1 MSNARIDIEVGDL
14 YISLEGSESFVK
26 EQYALITS
34 QLGLFET
41 QTRESAKKEIAGDEP
56 PTQVL
61 EPEVAEPVKEAP
73 EPVKAETK
81 KKVLKAK
88 APATKEAPATKKE
101 VKKTKTAADEPLAPS
116 AALTAAIKAKSKRAA
131 KKAPAPAAP
140 AAAKPASKTTKSTK
154 LPKDF
159 KEWTQ
164 MVSGKLNK
172 TDLALLS
179 GFYVQLNSDKQA
191 FRVREASKIL
201 RNSGFDLSNASIFI
215 RNNLKSGKLFENSKV
230 GSEAY
235 YRLTDKGLERV
246 KKLLGM

>member
-34 QLGLFET
+34 QLGLFGT
-41 QTRESAKKEIAGDEP
+41 QTRESAKKEIATIEAGVEEASKPEP
-56 PTQVL
+56 KI
-61 EPEVAEPVKEAP
+61 AEPAKVEKVK
-73 EPVKAETK
+73 KT
-81 KKVLKAK
+81 AK
-88 APATKEAPATKKE
+88 TESPAAKKE
-101 VKKTKTAADEPLAPS
+101 VKQTQKTAEEPLAPS
-116 AALTAAIKAKSKRAA
+116 AALTEAIKAKSRRVA
-131 KKAPAPAAP
+131 KKPAAP
-140 AAAKPASKTTKSTK
+140 ASKPAAKATKSTK

-159 KEWTQ
+159 KEWIK

-201 RNSGFDLSNASIFI
+201 RNNGFDLSNASIFI

>member
-1 MSNARIDIEVGDL
+1 MSNARIDIEAGDL

-34 QLGLFET
+34 QLGIFGT
-41 QTRESAKKEIAGDEP
+41 QTKESAKKGVANVEP
-56 PTQVL
+56 VQKPAKEET
-61 EPEVAEPVKEAP
+61 AEPVKVQKKKKAVK
-73 EPVKAETK
+73 VKAT
-81 KKVLKAK
+81 
-88 APATKEAPATKKE
+88 ATKEE
-101 VKKTKTAADEPLAPS
+101 IKKTKKIADEPLAPS
-116 AALTAAIKAKSKRAA
+116 AALTEAIKAKSRSAA
-131 KKAPAPAAP
+131 KKAAASE
-140 AAAKPASKTTKSTK
+140 AKPVRKAVKSTK

-159 KEWTQ
+159 NEWIK

-201 RNSGFDLSNASIFI
+201 RNNGFDLSNASIFI
-215 RNNLKSGKLFENSKV
+215 RNNLKSGKLFEYSKV

-235 YRLTDKGLERV
+235 YRLTDKGLEHV

>member
-1 MSNARIDIEVGDL
+1 MSNARIDIEAGDL
-14 YISLEGSESFVK
+14 YISLEGSEGFVK

-34 QLGLFET
+34 QLGLFGT
-41 QTRESAKKEIAGDEP
+41 QAKESAKKEVANVEP
-56 PTQVL
+56 VEKPAKEET
-61 EPEVAEPVKEAP
+61 AEPVKIE
-73 EPVKAETK
+73 K
-81 KKVLKAK
+81 KKKAVKAK
-88 APATKEAPATKKE
+88 ATAPKEE
-101 VKKTKTAADEPLAPS
+101 VKKTKKVADEPLAPS
-116 AALTAAIKAKSKRAA
+116 AALTEAIKAKSRRAA
-131 KKAPAPAAP
+131 KKAAATE
-140 AAAKPASKTTKSTK
+140 AAKPVRKATKSTK

-159 KEWTQ
+159 SEWIK

-201 RNSGFDLSNASIFI
+201 RSNGFDLSNASIFI
-215 RNNLKSGKLFENSKV
+215 RNNLKSGKLFEYSKV

-246 KKLLGM
+246 KMLLGM

>member
-14 YISLEGSESFVK
+14 YISLEGSENFVK

-34 QLGLFET
+34 QLGLFGT
-41 QTRESAKKEIAGDEP
+41 QTRESARKEIATIEP
-56 PTQVL
+56 AL
-61 EPEVAEPVKEAP
+61 EE
-73 EPVKAETK
+73 
-81 KKVLKAK
+81 
-88 APATKEAPATKKE
+88 ATKPEAKIAEAKQVKKTTKAEAPAAKKAAK
-101 VKKTKTAADEPLAPS
+101 VKQTQRVADEPLAPS
-116 AALTAAIKAKSKRAA
+116 AALTEAIKAKSRRVAKKTEAPATKPAA
-131 KKAPAPAAP
+131 KTA
-140 AAAKPASKTTKSTK
+140 KSTK

-159 KEWTQ
+159 KEWIK

-201 RNSGFDLSNASIFI
+201 RNNGFDLSNASIFI

-235 YRLTDKGLERV
+235 YRLTDQGLERV